1 MNFYMDEIC
10 VLLGH
15 NAAGKTTTLQ
25 ILAGMISQT
34 SGSIQIN
41 GVEITQDYEMEKN
54 GVGQQISFCP
64 QDNTLFDYL
73 TVQEHF
79 EMYIGLRIEKTKE
92 QEKGG
97 KNYKN
102 NQNLLNDAQKSINT
116 LIEDLDLTEHRHKL
130 AKYLSGGN

>member
-54 GVGQQISFCP
+54 GVG
-64 QDNTLFDYL
+64 
-73 TVQEHF
+73 
-79 EMYIGLRIEKTKE
+79 
-92 QEKGG
+92 
-97 KNYKN
+97 
-102 NQNLLNDAQKSINT
+102 
-116 LIEDLDLTEHRHKL
+116 
-130 AKYLSGGN
+130 